1 MPLTNYWNFL
11 KNLRRGWSS
20 GRPVRRPANSVQ
32 RNLSV
37 ASATEC
43 LEVRIV
49 PAGQPAL
56 SITPTVTVAEGD
68 SDTTAAVFTVTL
80 SAASTETV
88 AVNYSTLDETATE
101 AGADYVGDFGTL
113 TFAPGETSKTI
124 SIDVNGDTT
133 HESDETFSVVLFSP
147 TNAKL
152 RDRDAMAS
160 GTITNDDAAPTVS
173 IGTPDIVFEGNTD
186 TSVVSFPVTLTNPS
200 DQTVTVHFA
209 TSDDTATTE
218 DDDYVAKSGTVTF
231 APGETT
237 RNVTVTINGDTT
249 VESDETFTVTLS
261 AATNTTIT
269 TDTAT
274 ATIGDDDTTPTLSVN
289 NPAAINEGNTGTVT
303 VLFTITLS
311 SASTSTVTVAY
322 TTADGTAT
330 EASNDYETNS
340 GMLTFAPGQTSKIV
354 SVVVNGDTL
363 SEANETILLNLSAPT
378 NANLAM
384 GTGTATIT
392 NDDAGQQPT
401 ISITPGVA
409 VTEGNDGTVEAT
421 FHVTLSQ
428 ASGETVTVAIATANG
443 TATLADNDYVQASGT
458 ITFAPGETDK
468 TFVVQV
474 NGDTKLEGDETF
486 TVNLTSAVNATI
498 ATPQRSGTIT
508 NDDGGFVSIA
518 RTTDGAETTPPS
530 KGRFTVTQSGVSSQ
544 NTVITYTIEGTATPG
559 EGSDYEELT
568 GTVTIPAGQTTATID
583 VTPFNDEEDED
594 TETVIVTL
602 TGFTSHDPSV
612 ELDPDAE
619 DLTATVEIVDASEVP
634 GLAVG
639 GPAVTYTKKGPP
651 VSVLP
656 LVTVNDVPLGGG
668 VLSISVNAVGTA
680 RKLFDKF
687 KFPSTSGLGMSNGP
701 QRTSNLLNLT
711 IDLNQGATA
720 AAIQAFLRAIT
731 FSTKGDGLQTAT
743 RTLQVTLTDA
753 TNHTSAIT
761 QTINVQESA
770 TP

>member
-11 KNLRRGWSS
+11 KNLRRTRSAF
-20 GRPVRRPANSVQ
+20 RPVRRPDNSFQ
-32 RNLSV
+32 RNLSI
-37 ASATEC
+37 ASSTEC

-49 PAGQPAL
+49 PAAQPAL
-56 SITPTVTVAEGD
+56 SISSAVTVTEGD
-68 SDTTAAVFTVTL
+68 SDTTAAIFTVTL
-80 SAASTETV
+80 SAASTDTV
-88 AVNYSTLDETATE
+88 TVNFSTLDGTATE
-101 AGADYVGDFGTL
+101 ADNDYEFGSGTL
-113 TFAPGETSKTI
+113 TFMAGETSKTI

-133 HESDETFSVVLFSP
+133 HELDETFNVILFSP

-152 RDRDAMAS
+152 RSNDATGTA
-160 GTITNDDAAPTVS
+160 TITNDDDTPAMS
-173 IGTPDIVFEGNTD
+173 IGTPSIVFEGNTG
-186 TSVVSFPVTLTNPS
+186 TKVVTFPVTLTNPS

-209 TSDDTATTE
+209 TADGTATTA
-218 DDDYVAKSGTVTF
+218 DNDYIAKSGTLTF
-231 APGETT
+231 APGETSKNI
-237 RNVTVTINGDTT
+237 NVTIKGDTA

-261 AATNTTIT
+261 APTQATIT
-269 TDTAT
+269 TDMAT

-289 NPAAINEGNTGTVT
+289 NPASIDEGNTGTVT
-303 VLFTITLS
+303 VLFTVTLS
-311 SASTSTVTVAY
+311 SASTSPVTVTY

-340 GMLTFAPGQTSKIV
+340 GMLTFAPGETSKIV
-354 SVVVNGDTL
+354 SVKVNSDTL

-378 NANLAM
+378 NANIAM

-401 ISITPGVA
+401 ISITPGVT

-428 ASGETVTVAIATANG
+428 ASGQTVTVAIATANG

-474 NGDTKLEGDETF
+474 NGDTRLEGDETF
-486 TVNLTSAVNATI
+486 SVNLTSPVNATI
-498 ATPQRSGTIT
+498 ATAQRSGTIT

-518 RTTDGAETTPPS
+518 KTTDGAETTPPS
-530 KGRFTVTQSGVSSQ
+530 KGKFTVTQSGVSAQ

-559 EGSDYEELT
+559 EDGDYETLT
-568 GTVTIPAGQTTATID
+568 GTVTIPAGQTMATID
-583 VTPFNDEEDED
+583 VTPFNDEEAEE

-619 DLTATVEIVDASEVP
+619 DLTATVEIADASDVP
-634 GLAVG
+634 GLNVG
-639 GPAVTYTKKGPP
+639 GPAVTFTKKSPP
-651 VSVLP
+651 IAVLP
-656 LVTVNDVPLGGG
+656 LVTVNDVPLDGG
-668 VLSISVNAVGTA
+668 VLSISVNVVGTA
-680 RKLFDKF
+680 RKLLDKF
-687 KFPSTSGLGMSNGP
+687 KFPSTSGLGTSTGP
-701 QRTSNLLNLT
+701 QRTNNQLTLT

-731 FSTKGDGLQTAT
+731 FSTKGDGLLTAT

-753 TNHTSAIT
+753 ANHVSALT
-761 QTINVQESA
+761 QTINVQETA